1 MRCVT
6 LSVWIGTMTAC
17 GTVEGSEAG
26 LDYTPCDVLSETTVT
41 EGAASVYGLAPI
53 DEVLSDL
60 TGSFD
65 LSLDRIDGGAPGPY
79 PGTLTVSLGAGDIVA
94 QERAM
99 PSGPSRLPP
108 EEDCGPVYQVPFLT
122 ALDLEGGQLSVAA
135 EQRLE
140 VRDAPEAQRFYGPE
154 EDVWEDPAIASGSM
168 DLADPSTGAPPSGVH
183 LGTRYDDGA
192 WTVSFEVLSETPDA
206 TSARIVLTSD
216 AP

>member
-6 LSVWIGTMTAC
+6 LSVWIAMMTAC

-26 LDYTPCDVLSETTVT
+26 LEYTPCDVLSETTVT
-41 EGAASVYGLAPI
+41 EGASSVYGLAPV
-53 DEVLSDL
+53 DEVLADL

-99 PSGPSRLPP
+99 PSDPARLPP
-108 EEDCGPVYQVPFLT
+108 DEDCGPVYQVPFLT
-122 ALDLEGGQLSVAA
+122 ALDLDGDLLSVAM

-140 VRDAPEAQRFYGPE
+140 VRDTPRARLAEAARRCSPMGFCPHLNPCSAVLAVRTNRHASVGARCARSAKRAP
-154 EDVWEDPAIASGSM
+154 GSR
-168 DLADPSTGAPPSGVH
+168 PHGAEV
-183 LGTRYDDGA
+183 
-192 WTVSFEVLSETPDA
+192 VS
-206 TSARIVLTSD
+206 
-216 AP
+216 